1 MRFRIEFSAASAR
14 DFELVFDHLV
24 NSYRGFGERREDAM
38 DHAMRRVLAIRRPAD
53 RLGTAPTRGTARD
66 DILPGLRHLSLDR
79 ATYWFEANE
88 PARRVAV
95 LAVFFGGQ
103 DHVWRMLVRLLGGSG
118 RP

>member
-1 MRFRIEFSAASAR
+1 MRFRIEFSAAAER

-24 NSYRGFGERREDAM
+24 DSFRGFGDSREDAM
-38 DHAMRRVLAIRRPAD
+38 DHAMRRVLDIRRAAD
-53 RLGTAPTRGTARD
+53 RLGMAPMRGTARD

-79 ATYWFEANE
+79 AAYWFEVDE

-118 RP
+118 PA